1 MARKTT
7 GNSGSGR
14 NKPATSAQ
22 PAGISV
28 VPEVRK
34 NVVPVPIGLEDEIRR
49 RAYEI
54 YLERGGIPGNQN
66 EDWAAAERDV
76 RARYQQ
82 QGKTA

>member
-7 GNSGSGR
+7 GNSSSGR
-14 NKPATSAQ
+14 NQPKSTTPPAPISA
-22 PAGISV
+22 

-34 NVVPVPIGLEDEIRR
+34 NVVPISLEDEIRR
-49 RAYEI
+49 RAYEL
-54 YLERGGIPGNQN
+54 YLERGSVAGNQH
-66 EDWAAAERDV
+66 EDWAAAEREV